1 MTTPQKKINKPIPEL
16 RQELLSDNDT
26 QRIAK
31 ALKMPIEE
39 YVELVLDYVQNP
51 EKDPE
56 VYVPSDDQLREMGVE
71 PVTMEYVEEG
81 LTKILDEV
89 TADFKRNADVADLSG
104 GDKGA
109 QAAKKLSGEPAH
121 SEPVKSR
128 GDVFGGGD

>member
-16 RQELLSDNDT
+16 RQELLADNDT

-56 VYVPSDDQLREMGVE
+56 VYVPSEDQLREMGVE
-71 PVTMEYVEEG
+71 PVSEEYINAN
-81 LTKILDEV
+81 LTRIADEV
-89 TADFKRNADVADLSG
+89 AADYVRNADTADLSDDG
-104 GDKGA
+104 KADK
-109 QAAKKLSGEPAH
+109 AKKLSGEPAH
-121 SEPVKSR
+121 SEHIKSR